1 LFRRFST
8 ILAVSGNMTDS
19 EIRRHGLES
28 FLRGV
33 QDDSTDASVDI
44 RIQPGLTHLNLRG
57 DAEDAIFLANA
68 QKALGQALPVKPNTT
83 TLNEHRAYW
92 LGPDEWLLI
101 TESQTLT
108 HELQQSF
115 ADTSAT
121 VNDVSGGQISLR
133 ITGTPVREI
142 LARGCTLDFH
152 PDVFRAGM
160 CAQSGLAKA
169 SVLIGLTESSEV
181 FDIVV
186 RRSFSDYVARWLH
199 HSATAFGVTF
209 SAS

>member
-1 LFRRFST
+1 
-8 ILAVSGNMTDS
+8 MTDS

-101 TESQTLT
+101 TE
-108 HELQQSF
+108 
-115 ADTSAT
+115 ADRF
-121 VNDVSGGQISLR
+121 LY
-133 ITGTPVREI
+133 
-142 LARGCTLDFH
+142 
-152 PDVFRAGM
+152 
-160 CAQSGLAKA
+160 A
-169 SVLIGLTESSEV
+169 SPAHRSERYWPE
-181 FDIVV
+181 VV
-186 RRSFSDYVARWLH
+186 
-199 HSATAFGVTF
+199 HSIFTRTF
-209 SAS
+209 SELECVHKAALRKQVY